1 MSTFLYSN
9 PPKVIR
15 KHKKHLANIVVFS
28 LTLFIF
34 DFYNTNEKTVYL
46 IGAALY
52 ASAVIL
58 GYLPGRHAE
67 PETAPAAHAEQKEE
81 KAQSPLKIYPN
92 DFTVPLNR
100 MCVPGGDFLSDSWNA
115 AGNYGSTGSPRI
127 AFLFFVE
134 DAIEGKRHYFICA
147 CANGDKIDE
156 CKYLG
161 ADIKL
166 LGRENGNGR
175 MGVKFTKACLEGEI
189 VSSVFDYDVAGFEP
203 DKNCDSVKN
212 ISLSHEVYA
221 PQYLPDTNRDTSWI
235 DKLTV
240 REFYKKTARHRRG

>member
-1 MSTFLYSN
+1 M
-9 PPKVIR
+9 
-15 KHKKHLANIVVFS
+15 FS
-28 LTLFIF
+28 LTLFIY

-92 DFTVPLNR
+92 DFTVPLNSWG
-100 MCVPGGDFLSDSWNA
+100 VPGGEFLSDSWA
-115 AGNYGSTGSPRI
+115 AG
-127 AFLFFVE
+127 
-134 DAIEGKRHYFICA
+134 
-147 CANGDKIDE
+147 ANGDKIDE